1 MLPQFFDIH
10 THLNDRRF
18 HDDREQVLN
27 RCREEGVWG
36 IIVGTNRKSSQDAVM
51 ISSFTEEGVFAS
63 VGIHPADAHERFEPA
78 LFEEF
83 LKKGRVVA
91 IGECGLDY
99 THLSESEE
107 NVLQE
112 KAIQMN
118 LFSAQV
124 DFAIEHD
131 LPLIIHCRDSDKV
144 VADAHRDVLGLL
156 RKKKESAGARLRGDI
171 HFFSQTEDIAREYF
185 ALDFSISFTGVV
197 TFSHEYDAVIRA
209 APPNRLMA
217 ETDCP
222 YVSPVPYRGT
232 RNEPIFVKE
241 VVKKIAEIRDEDYE
255 VVRAALVHNACRMFG
270 ILGGQ

>member
-18 HDDREQVLN
+18 HDDREQVLE
-27 RCREEGVWG
+27 RCREHSVWG
-36 IIVGTNRKSSQDAVM
+36 IIVGTDRKSSQDAVI
-51 ISSFTEEGVFAS
+51 ISSFAERGVFAS
-63 VGIHPADAHERFEPA
+63 VGIHPADAHERFDPV

-83 LKKGRVVA
+83 LKQGRVVA
-91 IGECGLDY
+91 VGECGLDY

-107 NVLQE
+107 DTLQE

-118 LFSAQV
+118 LFSTQV

-131 LPLIIHCRDSDKV
+131 LPLIIHCRDKDKA
-144 VADAHRDVLGLL
+144 VADAHRDVLDLL
-156 RKKKESAGARLRGDI
+156 RSKKESAGARLRGDI

-185 ALDFSISFTGVV
+185 ALGFSISFTGVV

-209 APPNRLMA
+209 APIDRLMA

-232 RNEPIFVKE
+232 RNEPMFVKE
-241 VVKKIAEIRDEDYE
+241 VVKKIAEIRGEEYE
-255 VVRAALVHNACRMFG
+255 MVRSAFVHNACRMFG
-270 ILGGQ
+270 ILED